1 MPEPQPGGND
11 FDEPEIAGCGFVVA
25 GRQPSGVFQLVDA
38 AFDHVAKG
46 VDIAIDL
53 HRVFPISPR
62 RDDRRA
68 ASGLDILA
76 NGVRIVA
83 FVCNQH
89 FRRRQIVVHD
99 IVISNVIR
107 DLPGGDRYLHGQA
120 MAVREEVDFG
130 REATF

>member
-1 MPEPQPGGND
+1 MPEPRPGGND
-11 FDEPEIAGCGFVVA
+11 FDESEITGGGFVVA

-46 VDIAIDL
+46 ADIAIDL
-53 HRVFPISPR
+53 HRVFPVSPR

-83 FVCNQH
+83 FVRDQH
-89 FRRRQIVVHD
+89 LRRRQIVVHD

-107 DLPGGDRYLHGQA
+107 ALSGGDLCLHGQA
-120 MAVREEVDFG
+120 DAVREEVDFG